1 MRTRIFS
8 VLCENVA
15 GVMMRVSRC
24 FTRRQINM
32 DSITVGIEP
41 SGLAR
46 IIILFKADDKMTSF
60 MQRVLMRLEPILE
73 VRVLDPENS
82 IAREICLFRT
92 KRLEEGEMSE
102 AIRLIQSMGGKV
114 LEIREGA
121 LIGEV
126 GGSHEEVERLLSSLG
141 PHRLEEVARSGQ
153 VYLSR
158 NGSSP

>member
-60 MQRVLMRLEPILE
+60 MQRILMRLEPIVEVQVLE
-73 VRVLDPENS
+73 PENS
-82 IAREICLFRT
+82 VAREICLFKT
-92 KRLEEGEMSE
+92 KRLGEEEMSE
-102 AIRLIQSMGGKV
+102 AIRLIQSSGGKV
-114 LEIREGA
+114 LEIREGG
-121 LIGEV
+121 LIGEM
-126 GGSHEEVERLLSSLG
+126 GGSHEEVEKLLSSLG
-141 PHRLEEVARSGQ
+141 SERLKEVARSGQ

-158 NGSSP
+158 NNRE